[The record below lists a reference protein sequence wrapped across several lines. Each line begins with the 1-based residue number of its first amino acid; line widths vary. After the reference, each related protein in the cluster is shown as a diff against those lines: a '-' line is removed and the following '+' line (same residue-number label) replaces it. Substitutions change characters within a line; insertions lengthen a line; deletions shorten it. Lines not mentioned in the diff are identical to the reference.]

1 MSLVDIAEFVS
12 GSFARALASQTAGKI
27 LSHFWGWRDT
37 VLPVRESAHFRE
49 LYGKIKDMPFLYRD
63 LESEEILDGY
73 VEEDKEVYDLT
84 ALQSNKSKIIAR
96 FPDDRIRTTQKA
108 ILLGGPGI
116 GKTTFVRQAIL
127 SVILGKGYSERF
139 IAQERLVP
147 FYVPLKAVNPT
158 ERSPVISY
166 ILDNNRYLHGKSG
179 FKKLLSLA
187 RNKSL
192 FLLLDGYD
200 EIPIDEQTSHSIT
213 TELKLMMR
221 SEAAY
226 DNSAIDPKCAPLYD
240 ALHHCRIWL
249 SSRREFFEQAPV
261 IIGNTRAIAVELKG
275 VRTHRA
281 QLVKKIFDKFRRR
294 SHKYQELLNE
304 EYFIQEI
311 DSSDNE
317 FADLSFR
324 PLFLTVMC
332 YVYASKVIEADTYVV
347 AWAKSMPELTLSC
360 IDLLLVD
367 LDKTKTKD
375 FLGAEYA
382 AARTAYLRRRN
393 DWVNEKRDFLGY
405 FAGHLM
411 CDQKTSF
418 DIAYLR
424 QAVVGFIN
432 TLKTQTAITV
442 QILKE
447 PDKFAW
453 QLVFSGVF
461 VMVDRHHGAV
471 QFDFPHRRFREVLA
485 ARYLNSAGRDNA
497 LLGLFLERSDLA
509 EVIFSISDEADGV
522 VRMILEK
529 SRDTRSRRYNAVLK
543 AVRKAPREYNPIS
556 TIQTFLKQSIDA
568 DWYVPAAEVLPSLS
582 RPDRNFIN
590 MLRENLDPSF
600 QHARR
605 NSLLMSCFILFKY
618 DKRHLMAWISDKLNQ
633 KYEEQLSPILMAY
646 GLLIDQNFFS
656 RCYDLLGAN
665 EDSRL
670 DLLYATARVTERLKD
685 IETANFCREFLPRL
699 SSAETLRVAAFAA
712 LRKNRGLGTNKMLLP
727 EFGSYTPMLYHMALG
742 FPAPDSDKFY
752 AVNDKTVEATSDLL
766 ARIELKKTSPKI
778 LNYRAFDELLK
789 GMTFEPT
796 SHADVERSKITQ
808 AAEIGFPK
816 VTTVYFE
823 DLCDQQ
829 LTGKDVAVRK
839 HHG

>member
-1 MSLVDIAEFVS
+1 MSLIGITEFIS
-12 GSFARALASQTAGKI
+12 GAFARALASQTAGKV
-27 LSHFWGWRDT
+27 LSRLWSWRDT
-37 VLPVRESAHFRE
+37 VLPVGESTHFEE

-73 VEEDKEVYDLT
+73 VEEDKDVYDLA
-84 ALQSNKSKIIAR
+84 ALQSGRAKIVAR
-96 FPDDRIRTTQKA
+96 YPDDRIRTTQKA

-139 IAQERLVP
+139 IANERLVP
-147 FYVPLKAVNPT
+147 FYIPLKAVNPT

-166 ILDNNRYLHGKSG
+166 VLANNRFLHGKTG
-179 FKKLLSLA
+179 FKRLLSLA

-200 EIPIDEQTSHSIT
+200 EIPIDEQIGHSIT

-221 SEAAY
+221 NEAAG
-226 DNSAIDPKCAPLYD
+226 DNSAIDPQYSSLYD
-240 ALHHCRIWL
+240 ALHNCRVWL

-261 IIGNTRAIAVELKG
+261 IVGNTRAIAVELKG

-281 QLVKKIFDKFRRR
+281 QLVKKIFDKFRKR
-294 SHKYQELLNE
+294 SLKYQELLSE
-304 EYFIQEI
+304 EYFLQEI
-311 DSSDNE
+311 DGSDNE
-317 FADLSFR
+317 FSELSFR

-332 YVYASKVIEADTYVV
+332 YVYATKVIEAESHVV
-347 AWAKSMPELTLSC
+347 AWAKTMPELTLSC

-375 FLGAEYA
+375 FLGPEYA

-424 QAVVGFIN
+424 QAVVEFTK
-432 TLKTQTAITV
+432 TLETQAATTA

-461 VMVDRHHGAV
+461 VMVDRYHGNV

-485 ARYLNSAGRDNA
+485 ARYLNSARRDNA

-509 EVIFSISDEADGV
+509 EVIFSISDESDGV
-522 VRMILEK
+522 VKMVLER
-529 SRDTRSRRYNAVLK
+529 SRDTKSRRYNAVLK
-543 AVRKAPREYNPIS
+543 AVRKAPSQYDPMPA
-556 TIQTFLKQSIDA
+556 IQAFLRQSIDA
-568 DWYVPAAEVLPSLS
+568 DWYIPAAEVLPSLS
-582 RPDRNFIN
+582 RPDNTFIDFV
-590 MLRENLDPSF
+590 RENLNPSF
-600 QHARR
+600 HHGRR

-618 DKRHLMAWISDKLNQ
+618 DKWHLMAWISDRLGQ
-633 KYEEQLSPILMAY
+633 EYDEQLSPILVAY
-646 GLLIDQNFFS
+646 GLLIDRKFFS
-656 RCYDLLGAN
+656 RCYDLLSGN
-665 EDSRL
+665 ENSML
-670 DLLYATARVTERLKD
+670 DLLYAAARVTERLKD
-685 IETANFCREFLPRL
+685 TEIANFCREFLPML
-699 SSAETLRVAAFAA
+699 SNAETLRVAAFAA
-712 LRKNRGLGTNKMLLP
+712 LRKNRGFTTNKMLLP
-727 EFGSYTPMLYHMALG
+727 EHGSYTPMLYHIAIG
-742 FPAPDSDKFY
+742 FPPPDSDKFY
-752 AVNDKTVEATSDLL
+752 IVNQKTIEATSDLL
-766 ARIELKKTSPKI
+766 ARIELNKTSPKV
-778 LNYRAFDELLK
+778 LNYRGFEDLLK
-789 GMTFEPT
+789 GITFETT
-796 SHADVERSKITQ
+796 SRGDVERAKITQ

-823 DLCDQQ
+823 DLGDQQ
-829 LTGKDVAVRK
+829 LSGKDVAVRK
-839 HHG
+839 HYG